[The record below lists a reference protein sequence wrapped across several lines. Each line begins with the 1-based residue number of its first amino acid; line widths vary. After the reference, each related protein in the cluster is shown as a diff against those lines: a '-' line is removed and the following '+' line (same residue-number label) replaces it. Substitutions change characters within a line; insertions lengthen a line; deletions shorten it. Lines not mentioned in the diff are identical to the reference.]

1 MIMLEEKDEKK
12 ENEKKFKI
20 VKGSSKDLQIS
31 DVKDNLTFEKPE
43 ENKKNNIIIPENV
56 DDTNDNN

>member
-1 MIMLEEKDEKK
+1 MLEEKDEKK

-56 DDTNDNN
+56 DDANDNN

>member
-1 MIMLEEKDEKK
+1 MLEEKDEKK

-56 DDTNDNN
+56 DDTDDNN

>member
-1 MIMLEEKDEKK
+1 MLEEKDEKK
-12 ENEKKFKI
+12 ENEKKFKS

-56 DDTNDNN
+56 DDTDDNN

>member
-1 MIMLEEKDEKK
+1 MLEEKDEKK

-56 DDTNDNN
+56 DDADDNN

>member
-1 MIMLEEKDEKK
+1 MLEEKDEKK

-43 ENKKNNIIIPENV
+43 ENKKNIIIIPENV
-56 DDTNDNN
+56 DDADDNN

>member
-1 MIMLEEKDEKK
+1 MLEEKDEKK
-12 ENEKKFKI
+12 KNEKKFKI

-56 DDTNDNN
+56 DDTDDNN

>member
-1 MIMLEEKDEKK
+1 MLEEKDEKK

-56 DDTNDNN
+56 VDTDDNN

>member
-1 MIMLEEKDEKK
+1 MLEEKDEKK

>member
-1 MIMLEEKDEKK
+1 MKEKDEKK
-12 ENEKKFKI
+12 ENEKKFNI
-20 VKGSSKDLQIS
+20 VEGSSKDLQIS

>member
-1 MIMLEEKDEKK
+1 MLEEKDEKK
-12 ENEKKFKI
+12 ENEKKLKI

-43 ENKKNNIIIPENV
+43 ENKKNNIILPENV
-56 DDTNDNN
+56 VDTDDNN

>member
-1 MIMLEEKDEKK
+1 MLEEKDEKK
-12 ENEKKFKI
+12 ENEKKLKI

>member
-1 MIMLEEKDEKK
+1 MLEEKDEKK
-12 ENEKKFKI
+12 ENEKKLKI

-56 DDTNDNN
+56 EDTNDNN